1 MQGSQY
7 RRYCQS
13 IKGAFNFKSS
23 GVLSTT
29 PTMSV
34 PGEPDQIQ
42 QTMEEG
48 TGRYAVYANRL
59 RTAILSG
66 LRYSAY
72 SSELGEAFRPL
83 TKPIFVRTAYGVSWT
98 YVIGDVG
105 YAGYKAREQHRA
117 LTAEGRDPTLKV
129 KRLAEEAKEATEKA
143 AREAKQAA
151 EVAAAK
157 AKEGKVGD
165 VKAAVTP
172 PSSSHESQHHHGG
185 SKIDPLELGENGYIA
200 LVATRRAVLQSI
212 ISMLL
217 PAVVVHQSVHYSAPV
232 FGKYFKN
239 HKVKAFGPT
248 LLGLSL
254 IPFFPALFD
263 EPGEKIIDGVFDYA
277 ESLYFQKKQD
287 ADPSTAKASA
297 AMLAFGGTA
306 STMAGVRKQLRLRM
320 PQMTPAVS
328 SHFLKVAARPNAWT
342 AGGFMLFGSAF
353 AMTQSSASR
362 SVDVD
367 ASGVAASS

>member
-1 MQGSQY
+1 M
-7 RRYCQS
+7 
-13 IKGAFNFKSS
+13 
-23 GVLSTT
+23 
-29 PTMSV
+29 
-34 PGEPDQIQ
+34 
-42 QTMEEG
+42 
-48 TGRYAVYANRL
+48 
-59 RTAILSG
+59 
-66 LRYSAY
+66 
-72 SSELGEAFRPL
+72 
-83 TKPIFVRTAYGVSWT
+83 RTAYGVSWT

-143 AREAKQAA
+143 AREAKEAA

-157 AKEGKVGD
+157 AKEGKAGD

-254 IPFFPALFD
+254 IPFF
-263 EPGEKIIDGVFDYA
+263 V
-277 ESLYFQKKQD
+277 SD
-287 ADPSTAKASA
+287 A
-297 AMLAFGGTA
+297 
-306 STMAGVRKQLRLRM
+306 RY
-320 PQMTPAVS
+320 
-328 SHFLKVAARPNAWT
+328 
-342 AGGFMLFGSAF
+342 
-353 AMTQSSASR
+353 
-362 SVDVD
+362 
-367 ASGVAASS
+367 